1 VAIGD
6 ELHCICTAHPPFHC
20 CETNRP
26 ARVASSSRQLLSN
39 WGKGGGGALVEI
51 TACIDGAGAEA
62 PFFFLFNFL
71 VVFGEWS

>member
-1 VAIGD
+1 MAIGD

-39 WGKGGGGALVEI
+39 WGKGGALWSRSRRVSMER
-51 TACIDGAGAEA
+51 ERKLL
-62 PFFFLFNFL
+62 FFLFNFL